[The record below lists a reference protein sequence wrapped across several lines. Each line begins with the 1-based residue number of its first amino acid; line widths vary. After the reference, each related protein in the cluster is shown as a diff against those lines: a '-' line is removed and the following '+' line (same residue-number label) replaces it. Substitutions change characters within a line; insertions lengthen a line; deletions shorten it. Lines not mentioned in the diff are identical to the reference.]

1 MLLGAGTLRFKPA
14 LNLCVIT
21 FFFFFFIKRALFVK
35 CLFSQQFQKLLCFHM
50 DKLRLNEIFYIS

>member
-21 FFFFFFIKRALFVK
+21 FFFFFFYKT
-35 CLFSQQFQKLLCFHM
+35 CFICKM
-50 DKLRLNEIFYIS
+50 FILTTVPEIIMFPHGQTEA